1 MDQRTIVIVTVAVV
15 MIAAGA
21 VLGWLYSR
29 QRRSRRLKERF
40 GPEYDRV
47 VHQEGDQR
55 KAEGLLEFRA
65 KRRERLDV
73 RPLQRTGREA
83 FADRWIAVQ
92 SRFVDDPAGAL
103 TDADVLINEVMAARG
118 YPMSD
123 FEQKAADISV
133 DYPLVVE
140 NYRAA
145 HGIALR
151 KKNGQASTEDLRKA
165 MVHYRSLFE
174 ELIEE
179 NAAHRKEKLG

>member
-1 MDQRTIVIVTVAVV
+1 MDQRTMVIIVAVIVIAAVA
-15 MIAAGA
+15 A
-21 VLGWLYSR
+21 LGWFYSR
-29 QRRSRRLKERF
+29 QRRSRMLRDRF

-47 VHQEGDQR
+47 MRKEGDQR

-65 KRRERLDV
+65 KRREQLPI
-73 RPLQRTGREA
+73 RPLERAQRVA
-83 FADRWIAVQ
+83 FADRWTTVQ
-92 SRFVDDPAGAL
+92 TRFVDDPGGAL
-103 TDADVLINEVMAARG
+103 TDADLLISEVMEARG

-133 DYPLVVE
+133 DHPLVVE

-145 HGIALR
+145 HNIALR

-174 ELIEE
+174 DLLEDTSTQ
-179 NAAHRKEKLG
+179 RKEKLG